1 VVEARHG
8 YIRHVTTSNRTAIID
23 NLRTVFLSFGA
34 VAEHLTPDQWQAQS
48 LCPAWTAHGVVAH
61 VTAIE
66 AALTGWRPGDENPFV
81 AIPEL
86 AREVSAL
93 QPSALLER
101 YHAVT
106 DARLVE
112 LATMTDEEFENPSI
126 TPVGPGTYARFMAI
140 REFDMWVHERDIR
153 VPLGIAGDDGGPAAE
168 MALDEVHGSIGFIV
182 GKKIGLADGQGIAFE
197 LTGPVHRRLL
207 AKVDGRA
214 ARVDDLPVADTT
226 VTVTTDSLT
235 FMLLACGRIDPEGPI
250 ADGRIKWTGDDVVG
264 AHAARNLAFTM

>member
-1 VVEARHG
+1 MEARHG

-23 NLRTVFLSFGA
+23 NLRTVFLSLGA
-34 VAEHLTPDQWQAQS
+34 VAEHLTADQWQAQS

-66 AALTGWRPGDENPFV
+66 AALTDWRPGAENPFL
-81 AIPEL
+81 AMPEL
-86 AREVSAL
+86 TKEVSAL

-101 YHAVT
+101 YRAVT
-106 DARLVE
+106 AARLGE
-112 LATMTDEEFENPSI
+112 LVTMTDEQFANPSI

-168 MALDEVHGSIGFIV
+168 MALDEVHASIGFIV
-182 GKKIGLADGQGIAFE
+182 GKKIGLADGKGIAFE

-214 ARVDDLPVADTT
+214 TRVEELPSPD

-235 FMLLACGRIDPEGPI
+235 FMLLACGRTDPEGPI